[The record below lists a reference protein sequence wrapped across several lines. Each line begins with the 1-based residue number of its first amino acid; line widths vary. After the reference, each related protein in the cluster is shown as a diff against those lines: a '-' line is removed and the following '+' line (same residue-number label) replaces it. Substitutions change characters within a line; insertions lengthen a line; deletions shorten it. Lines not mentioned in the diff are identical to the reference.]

1 VKDPLTSRRIP
12 SFLSLF
18 LAALFLSSL
27 LAKTG
32 SRSATAAPTPATAN
46 QELLK
51 GIDLLYDWHYD
62 EAEALFRRL
71 AKRSPDDPAPSFY
84 LAMVTWCRLASG
96 FWSPN
101 EVKEYSD
108 RIDHTVEVAKKK
120 IAGGHA
126 NALDY
131 LYLGGALGF
140 KGRFELMEGNWL
152 SSFFLA
158 LDAIDALKTC
168 HRMDPENRDV
178 LLGLGIF
185 DYYTAH
191 LSGVLKFLSYLL
203 LHKGDKEEGLRKLTL
218 AAKEATYSATEAK
231 SVLLHNYLFLEQD
244 FKKALDLAEQLTQQY
259 PRDYR
264 YWVLLG
270 VCQVRLQM
278 EEETQKTI
286 GFLGDRSKDPAFTPE
301 EQAVWLR
308 RSIYLEGIR
317 DAYAGNWLRAQ
328 ARFRSLVDNPDP
340 VHDPAM
346 VAWPL
351 LKIAMCFDLEQ
362 EREKAK
368 KIYQQILDMENG
380 AGAQFLAKKYL
391 VGKPPG
397 IKDPFLGY

>member
-1 VKDPLTSRRIP
+1 MAGEGFAIAS
-12 SFLSLF
+12 
-18 LAALFLSSL
+18 
-27 LAKTG
+27 KT
-32 SRSATAAPTPATAN
+32 PEMPN
-46 QELLK
+46 QDLLK
-51 GIDLLYDWHYD
+51 GIQLLYNWHFD
-62 EAEALFRRL
+62 DAEDLFRGL
-71 AKRSPDDPAPSFY
+71 ANRSSDDPAPFFY
-84 LAMVTWCRLASG
+84 LAMVTWSRLASG
-96 FWSPN
+96 FWSPAQ
-101 EVKEYSD
+101 VKEYSE
-108 RIDHTVEVAKKK
+108 RIDRTVEVARKRISKGLGD
-120 IAGGHA
+120 AS
-126 NALDY
+126 DY

-168 HRMDPENRDV
+168 RRMDPENRDV

-203 LHKGDKEEGLRKLTL
+203 VHTGDKEEGLRKLTL

-231 SVLLHNYLFLEQD
+231 SVLLHNHLFLEED
-244 FKKALDLAEQLTQQY
+244 FREAMDLADQLTRQY
-259 PRDYR
+259 PRNHR

-278 EEETQKTI
+278 EEEAQRTI
-286 GFLGDRSKDPAFTPE
+286 EFLKDRSTDPAFTPE

-308 RSIYLEGIR
+308 RRTYLEGIR
-317 DAYAGNWLRAQ
+317 DAYAGDCQRARG
-328 ARFRSLVDNPDP
+328 RFRSLVEDPDP

-351 LKIAMCFDLEQ
+351 LKIAMCRDLEQ
-362 EREKAK
+362 QREGAK

-391 VGKPPG
+391 VGAPPRVG
-397 IKDPFLGY
+397 DPFLGY

>member
-1 VKDPLTSRRIP
+1 M
-12 SFLSLF
+12 
-18 LAALFLSSL
+18 
-27 LAKTG
+27 
-32 SRSATAAPTPATAN
+32 AN

-62 EAEALFRRL
+62 EAETLFRRL
-71 AKRSPDDPAPSFY
+71 AILSPNDPAPFFY
-84 LAMVTWCRLASG
+84 LAMVTWCRLVSG
-96 FWSPN
+96 FWTPN
-101 EVKEYSD
+101 EMKEYSD
-108 RIDHTVEVAKKK
+108 RIDRTVEVARKRISKGV
-120 IAGGHA
+120 ADA
-126 NALDY
+126 YDY

-152 SSFFLA
+152 KSFFLA

-168 HRMDPENRDV
+168 HRMNPENRDV

-203 LHKGDKEEGLRKLTL
+203 IHPGDKEEGLRKLTL

-231 SVLLHNYLFLEQD
+231 SVLLHNYLFLEED
-244 FKKALDLAEQLTQQY
+244 FKKAMDLADQLTRQY
-259 PRDYR
+259 PRDYW
-264 YWVLLG
+264 YWLLLG

-278 EEETQKTI
+278 EEETQRTVE
-286 GFLGDRSKDPAFTPE
+286 FLRDRSKDPAFTPQ

-317 DAYAGNWLRAQ
+317 DAYAGDFQGAR
-328 ARFRSLVDNPDP
+328 ARFRSLLDDPDP

-346 VAWPL
+346 VAWPM
-351 LKIAMCFDLEQ
+351 LKIAMCYDLEK
-362 EREKAK
+362 EREKAR

-391 VGKPPG
+391 VGAPPRVR
-397 IKDPFLGY
+397 DPFLGY

>member
-1 VKDPLTSRRIP
+1 M
-12 SFLSLF
+12 
-18 LAALFLSSL
+18 A
-27 LAKTG
+27 G
-32 SRSATAAPTPATAN
+32 SRFETAVKTPEMAN
-46 QELLK
+46 QDLLK
-51 GIDLLYDWHYD
+51 GIHLLYNWHFD
-62 EAEALFRRL
+62 EAEALFQGL
-71 AKRSPDDPAPSFY
+71 ARRSPDDPAPLFY

-101 EVKEYSD
+101 EVKEYGD
-108 RIDHTVEVAKKK
+108 RIDRTVE
-120 IAGGHA
+120 IARKRISKGFA
-126 NALDY
+126 DAYDY

-168 HRMDPENRDV
+168 QRMDPANRDV

-203 LHKGDKEEGLRKLTL
+203 IHPGDKEEGLRKLTL
-218 AAKEATYSATEAK
+218 AAREATYSATEAK
-231 SVLLHNYLFLEQD
+231 SVLLHNYLFLEAD
-244 FKKALDLAEQLTQQY
+244 FRKAMDLADQLARQY
-259 PRDYR
+259 PRNHRYR
-264 YWVLLG
+264 LLLG
-270 VCQVRLQM
+270 VCQVRLQI
-278 EEETQKTI
+278 EEEAQRTI
-286 GFLGDRSKDPAFTPE
+286 EFLKDRSKDPAFTPE

-317 DAYAGNWLRAQ
+317 DAYAGDCQGAR
-328 ARFRSLVDNPDP
+328 ARFRSLVDDPDP

-346 VAWPL
+346 VVWPL
-351 LKIAMCFDLEQ
+351 LKIAMCYDLEQ

-368 KIYQQILDMENG
+368 MLYQQILDMENG

-391 VGKPPG
+391 VGAPPRIG
-397 IKDPFLGY
+397 DPFLGY